1 MATITSTALTTSPT
15 AIFTAEGTNVVTT
28 MYFCNVDNSSS
39 HMFSLWLVANGD
51 NVTNINMIYN
61 NVSVAASDTFV
72 IDREKIVLSN
82 GDAIFAYVDE
92 SNMMSAT
99 VSNFSQ

>member
-1 MATITSTALTTSPT
+1 MATITSTSLTTNPT
-15 AIFTAEGTNVVTT
+15 AIFTSDGTNVVTT
-28 MYFCNVDNSSS
+28 MYFCNVDTSA

-51 NVTNINMIYN
+51 NTTNINMIYN
-61 NVSVAASDTFV
+61 NVSVEASDTFV

-82 GDAIFAYVDE
+82 GDAIFASTDE
-92 SNMMSAT
+92 NYMISAT